1 MNEKV
6 KIKDLIQILKK
17 RFLII
22 ILTTLCI
29 IGVIFISSMYIMK
42 PTYQYSTQILAGSL
56 SMDSKDTSINKVQEN
71 RQLALSY
78 MDTIKSPT
86 IMIAVKEELHLTRS
100 NYELLKQVSVTNRDN
115 SQIITISVKDSN
127 PELANAIAQ
136 SVAKQSINRFKNFAN
151 VNQINILNDSNVL
164 DDAELLFP
172 KPKFVIAISIVIGF
186 FSGIALALMREHLDD
201 ATYSD
206 CELDRLGLP
215 LLGRVNLNTKR
226 KKKKQKTDYKTLSS
240 AKRGEDFDYK
250 V

>member
-6 KIKDLIQILKK
+6 KIKELIQILKK
-17 RFLII
+17 RSLII

-29 IGVIFISSMYIMK
+29 TGVIFISSMYIMK
-42 PTYQYSTQILAGSL
+42 PTYQYSTQVLAGSL
-56 SMDSKDTSINKVQEN
+56 SMDTKETSINKVQEN

-86 IMIAVKEELHLTRS
+86 TMTSVKEELNLARS
-100 NYELLKQVSVTNRDN
+100 KYELLKQVSVTNRDS

-127 PELANAIAQ
+127 PELAIAIAQ
-136 SVAKQSINRFKNFAN
+136 SVAKQSINRFKGFAS

-164 DDAELLFP
+164 DGSELLFP

-206 CELDRLGLP
+206 RELDRLGLP
-215 LLGRVNLNTKR
+215 MLGRVNLNTKR
-226 KKKKQKTDYKTLSS
+226 KKKEHKKDYKTLSS
-240 AKRGEDFDYK
+240 AKRGEHFDN
-250 V
+250 